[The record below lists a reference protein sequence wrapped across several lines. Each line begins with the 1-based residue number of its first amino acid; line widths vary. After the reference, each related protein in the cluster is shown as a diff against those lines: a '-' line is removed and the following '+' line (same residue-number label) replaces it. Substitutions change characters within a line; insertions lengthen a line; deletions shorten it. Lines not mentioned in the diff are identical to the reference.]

1 MNTHLSKTLPRFVND
16 LLAAPP
22 SRGEG
27 LNLWLFR
34 TARVLWPYR
43 NRDEIFSI
51 LEASTG
57 GQARPGEIARA
68 VARSEGHAWQPG
80 GAAAARPASPW
91 PVFNPQARAD
101 IVAGGPGWE
110 ALMESSPVRFPELR
124 SYAEETID
132 ALFPGN
138 PLLCVGKSA
147 TEFATRP
154 REVWRGRLAELSL
167 IVPNPMKS
175 KTGLTQD
182 GRRSEHCMD
191 NTGPRRFLVIEQD
204 RSSENE
210 QAAVIHHLA
219 GIAPL
224 ALVVHSGGKSLH
236 GWFYCQGRPEEELR
250 RFMAYAVHL
259 GADRATWPRCHFV
272 RQPGGRRS
280 NGNHQEILY
289 FAPGVLQ

>member
-1 MNTHLSKTLPRFVND
+1 
-16 LLAAPP
+16 
-22 SRGEG
+22 
-27 LNLWLFR
+27 
-34 TARVLWPYR
+34 
-43 NRDEIFSI
+43 
-51 LEASTG
+51 
-57 GQARPGEIARA
+57 
-68 VARSEGHAWQPG
+68 
-80 GAAAARPASPW
+80 
-91 PVFNPQARAD
+91 
-101 IVAGGPGWE
+101 
-110 ALMESSPVRFPELR
+110 VRFPELR

-210 QAAVIHHLA
+210 QAALLHHLA
-219 GIAPL
+219 GIAPMV
-224 ALVVHSGGKSLH
+224 AVVHSGGKSLH
-236 GWFYCQGRPEEELR
+236 GWFYCDGRPEEELR

-272 RQPGGRRS
+272 RLPGGRRS